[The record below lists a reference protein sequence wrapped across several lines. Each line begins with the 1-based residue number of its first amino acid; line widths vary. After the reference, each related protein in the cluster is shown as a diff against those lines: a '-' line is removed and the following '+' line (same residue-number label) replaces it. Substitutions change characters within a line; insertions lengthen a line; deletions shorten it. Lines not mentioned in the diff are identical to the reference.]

1 MARRSGLGRGLSSLI
16 PAAETGEQ
24 GSALREVPIASIR
37 PNTYQPRAL
46 FDEEALGSLTASI
59 AEVGVLQPVLVRQLD
74 GAQDGHDY
82 ELIAGERRL
91 RAAKRAGLQTIPALV
106 RTADDAAA
114 LEQALVENL
123 HREDLNAL
131 EEAAAYQQLIED
143 FSLTHE
149 QVATR
154 VGKSRAAVS
163 NTLRL
168 FQLPPAIQRLVG
180 ENQLSAGH
188 ARALLG
194 TPDRA
199 YQEALARRAVA
210 EGLSVREV
218 EEAVRERTALSPTA
232 AAEDGTLPAGAGGGA
247 GAGGA
252 ATPGRRLRPPGIL
265 ELEELLSDHLDTRV
279 KVDMGARKGRIVV
292 EFSDLE
298 DLERI
303 YRAMVSVTPVTPSD

>member
-1 MARRSGLGRGLSSLI
+1 VARRSGLGRGLSSLI
-16 PAAETGEQ
+16 PTAETGEQ

-74 GAQDGHDY
+74 GPQDGHEY

-232 AAEDGTLPAGAGGGA
+232 AAEDGALPAGAEGGGT
-247 GAGGA
+247 GG
-252 ATPGRRLRPPGIL
+252 TGSPGRRLRPPVIL
-265 ELEELLSDHLDTRV
+265 VLEELLSDHLDTRV

-303 YRAMVSVTPVTPSD
+303 YRAMVTVTPVTPSD

>member
-1 MARRSGLGRGLSSLI
+1 VARRSGLGRGLSSLI
-16 PAAETGEQ
+16 PTAETGEQ

-37 PNTYQPRAL
+37 PNTYQPRSI

-74 GAQDGHDY
+74 DATDGHDY

-106 RTADDAAA
+106 RTADDVAA

-154 VGKSRAAVS
+154 VGKSRAAIS

-168 FQLPPAIQRLVG
+168 FQLPPSIQRLVG
-180 ENQLSAGH
+180 ESQLSAGH

-218 EEAVRERTALSPTA
+218 EEAVRERSALSPTA
-232 AAEDGTLPAGAGGGA
+232 AAEDGALPAGAA
-247 GAGGA
+247 GASGG
-252 ATPGRRLRPPGIL
+252 TSGSPGRRLRPPGIL